1 MHSDIPYSDISM
13 KKWPMKKWLAALL
26 LSSISIH
33 TYADIFWQF
42 RNPDGS
48 TKWQWVANFSSSVLI
63 LTLLIVMIF
72 LLMAYR
78 RAGRANREL
87 TDMKSSLEDRVARR
101 TASLIETT
109 EALKSREEY
118 ITSIVE
124 SMPLMLIG
132 LNQRMEITQ
141 WNRMA
146 ETSTG
151 RPIATVLGKNLWEAY
166 PAITLTPDRVAEV
179 LRTQKNITIKH
190 SQRDQYYFDI
200 TIYAST
206 DKGETGVVILVD
218 DITKQMKAEN
228 KVAERDKISSMGEL
242 ASAMAYDINLP
253 LQSILSSLL
262 DAQTKISAHDVSHI
276 KTELLATLKNAC
288 FSGQQASSIIQN
300 LLDLA
305 SSHHD
310 EKTPADISVLMNQS
324 IALADIL
331 FADLTGL
338 KFSAIK
344 TTCHYHDNVPKI
356 PCFQSELQQV
366 FIRLLRNAF
375 HALNGSTQASP
386 AINIEISEFYDSLWI
401 KIQHNG
407 RPLSALEQEDIFQPF
422 FSISERAPACPVEQR
437 LSYSYFIITDHHD
450 GQMSVTSDE
459 KFGTCFNIQLP
470 LA

>member
-1 MHSDIPYSDISM
+1 MHSDT
-13 KKWPMKKWLAALL
+13 PMKKWLAALL
-26 LSSISIH
+26 LCVVSIQA
-33 TYADIFWQF
+33 YADILDVY
-42 RNPDGS
+42 RNPDGT
-48 TKWQWVANFSSSVLI
+48 TKWQWVANSTVSVLI
-63 LTLLIVMIF
+63 ITLLIVAIF
-72 LLMAYR
+72 LWVANRSAR
-78 RAGRANREL
+78 RVNREL
-87 TDMKSSLEDRVARR
+87 TEIKATLEDRVARR

-109 EALKSREEY
+109 EVLKSREQY
-118 ITSIVE
+118 ITNIVE

-132 LNQRMEITQ
+132 LNQQMEITQ
-141 WNRMA
+141 WNQVA

-151 RPIATVLGKNLWEAY
+151 RPIASVIGKNLWDAY
-166 PAITLTPDRVAEV
+166 PAITLTPNQVAEV
-179 LRTQKNITIKH
+179 LRSKKTMTIKH

-200 TIYAST
+200 TLYALT
-206 DKGETGVVILVD
+206 DKAETGVVILVD

-228 KVAERDKISSMGEL
+228 KVSERDKMSAMGEL

-253 LQSILSSLL
+253 LQSILSSVENAREKLINNEVS
-262 DAQTKISAHDVSHI
+262 QT

-310 EKTPADISVLMNQS
+310 EKAPADITLLMDQS
-324 IALADIL
+324 ITLADSL
-331 FADLTGL
+331 FTDLAGL
-338 KFSAIK
+338 RFGAINI
-344 TTCHYHDNVPKI
+344 TRHYHEGLPRI
-356 PCFQSELQQV
+356 PCYNSELQQV
-366 FIRLLRNAF
+366 FVRLLRNAF
-375 HALNGSTQASP
+375 HSLNSSTQDNP

-407 RPLSALEQEDIFQPF
+407 KALSPLEQEDIFQPF
-422 FSISERAPACPVEQR
+422 YSISEREPACPVEQR

>member
-1 MHSDIPYSDISM
+1 MYSDPLM
-13 KKWPMKKWLAALL
+13 KKWFAALVL
-26 LSSISIH
+26 CSLSIH
-33 TYADIFWQF
+33 TYADIFWRF
-42 RNPDGS
+42 RNPDGT

-72 LLMAYR
+72 LILANR

-87 TDMKSSLEDRVARR
+87 TDIKSTLEDRVARR

-109 EALKSREEY
+109 EALKSREQY

-132 LNQRMEITQ
+132 LNQNMEVIQ
-141 WNRMA
+141 WNRVA
-146 ETSTG
+146 ESSTG
-151 RPIATVLGKNLWEAY
+151 RPIASVLGKKLWDAY
-166 PAITLTPDRVAEV
+166 PAITLTPEQVSEV
-179 LRTQKNITIKH
+179 LQTRKTMTIKH

-200 TIYAST
+200 TVYALT

-228 KVAERDKISSMGEL
+228 KVSERDKMSAMGEL

-253 LQSILSSLL
+253 LQSILSSLD
-262 DAQTKISAHDVSHI
+262 DAQAKLSNADILATKS
-276 KTELLATLKNAC
+276 ELLATLKNAR
-288 FSGQQASSIIQN
+288 FSGKQASAIIQN

-310 EKTPADISVLMNQS
+310 DKSPADITRLMDES
-324 IALADIL
+324 ISLADTL
-331 FADLTGL
+331 FTDLSGL
-338 KFSAIK
+338 RFSDIK
-344 TTCHYHDNVPKI
+344 ITRHYHDGLPQI
-356 PCFQSELQQV
+356 PCYYSELQQV
-366 FIRLLRNAF
+366 FVRLLRNAF
-375 HALNGSTQASP
+375 HSLNNLEQANP
-386 AINIEISEFYDSLWI
+386 AINVEISEFYDSLWI

-407 RPLSALEQEDIFQPF
+407 RPLTPLEQEDIFQPF
-422 FSISERAPACPVEQR
+422 FSISEREPACPVEQR
-437 LSYSYFIITDHHD
+437 LSYSYFIITDHHR

-470 LA
+470 LV

>member
-1 MHSDIPYSDISM
+1 MYSDTSM
-13 KKWPMKKWLAALL
+13 NKQPIKKWFSALAICS
-26 LSSISIH
+26 LSTH
-33 TYADIFWQF
+33 AYADLASHFK
-42 RNPDGS
+42 NADGS
-48 TKWQWVANFSSSVLI
+48 TRWQYVANFSSSVLI

-72 LLMAYR
+72 LLLAYR

-87 TDMKSSLEDRVARR
+87 TDIKASLEDRVARR

-132 LNQRMEITQ
+132 LNQRMEIIQ
-141 WNRMA
+141 WNRVA

-151 RPIATVLGKNLWEAY
+151 RPIASVLGKNLWEAY
-166 PAITLTPDRVAEV
+166 PAITLTPDQVADV
-179 LRTQKNITIKH
+179 LHSKKTVTIKH
-190 SQRDQYYFDI
+190 SQHDQYYFDI
-200 TIYAST
+200 TIYALT

-253 LQSILSSLL
+253 LQSILTSLFN
-262 DAQTKISAHDVSHI
+262 AQEKVAGNDFSNIKI
-276 KTELLATLKNAC
+276 ELLATLKNAC

-310 EKTPADISVLMNQS
+310 EKAPADICLLMDQS
-324 IALADIL
+324 IKLADNL
-331 FADLTGL
+331 FADLSGL
-338 KFSAIK
+338 KFSAIN
-344 TTCHYHDNVPKI
+344 TTRHYHDGLPQI
-356 PCFQSELQQV
+356 PCYQSELQQV
-366 FIRLLRNAF
+366 FIRILRNAF
-375 HALNGSTQASP
+375 HSLNGSAQTAP

-401 KIQHNG
+401 KVQHNG
-407 RPLSALEQEDIFQPF
+407 RPLTPLEQEDIFQPF
-422 FSISERAPACPVEQR
+422 FSISEREPACPVEHR

-470 LA
+470 LV